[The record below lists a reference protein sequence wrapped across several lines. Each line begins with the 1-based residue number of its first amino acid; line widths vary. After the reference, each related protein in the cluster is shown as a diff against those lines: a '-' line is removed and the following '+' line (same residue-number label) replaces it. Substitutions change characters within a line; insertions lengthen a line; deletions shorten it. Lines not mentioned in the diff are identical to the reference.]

1 MSPPNPPD
9 AWRGP
14 IRWLLVIQAL
24 SMGAMEM
31 TGPFWPLFLR
41 ELTPLPRVPFA
52 WVASAAY
59 FAPMAA
65 TLLTAPWWGRLS
77 DRVGAKPMILRAL
90 IALAASQLWSVYADS
105 AASVLLARTVQG
117 GLAGFLAAAQV
128 YAMRVAPADARRRV
142 FADLQTVTACGSF
155 MAPPVGAWLVG
166 WMGFR
171 LANTAGAIVILACIP
186 LAMLCLP
193 SVKPAPRRASDTVAD
208 APATAHP
215 PAPAALGSLVVGL
228 LLGTVAVQAARIM
241 PQGFLAPYITETLHG
256 SVMLAGLAYSATATS
271 LALSA
276 RWWARLFAGLPV
288 HRTLGHVCLL
298 TALCGATALWQ
309 GYAHSEI
316 GFLAARLA
324 WGLCLGGLLPVL
336 NSLVAE
342 SSPEDR
348 QGFVLGLCSSAAKGG
363 ALIGLGVAALAT
375 GLFGWRAGFVAM
387 AAMYGAALVALLVI
401 RHAASPGTAPR
412 MARAQRV

>member
-1 MSPPNPPD
+1 MSSAMRAD
-9 AWRGP
+9 SWRGA

-41 ELTPLPRVPFA
+41 ELAPVPHVPFA

-65 TLLTAPWWGRLS
+65 TLLTAPWWGRLA

-90 IALAASQLWSVYADS
+90 VALAVSQLWSVYADS

-117 GLAGFLAAAQV
+117 GLAGFLAAAQI
-128 YAMRVAPADARRRV
+128 YAMRVAPADMRRRV

-155 MAPPVGAWLVG
+155 MAPPVGAWLVA

-171 LANTAGAIVILACIP
+171 MANTAGAVIILACIP

-193 SVKPAPRRASDTVAD
+193 SVSPRVREASSPTADTSSTQHAP
-208 APATAHP
+208 
-215 PAPAALGSLVVGL
+215 LGGLVIGL
-228 LLGTVAVQAARIM
+228 LLGTVAVQAARVM

-256 SVMLAGLAYSATATS
+256 SVMLAGLAYSATAAT

-276 RWWARLFAGLPV
+276 RWWAKRFAGLPV
-288 HRTLGHVCLL
+288 HATLSRVGML
-298 TALCGATALWQ
+298 TAVCGVTALWQ
-309 GYAHSEI
+309 GFAQGEV
-316 GFLAARLA
+316 GFIAARLA
-324 WGLCLGGLLPVL
+324 WGVCLGGLLPVM

-342 SSPEDR
+342 TSPQER
-348 QGFVLGLCSSAAKGG
+348 QGFALGLCSSAAKGG
-363 ALIGLGVAALAT
+363 ALIGLGMAAVST
-375 GLFGWRAGFVAM
+375 GLFGWRSGFIAM
-387 AAMYGAALVALLVI
+387 AAMYVAALAALLIVHRVALPSAVPP
-401 RHAASPGTAPR
+401 AVQTQ
-412 MARAQRV
+412 RA

>member
-9 AWRGP
+9 AWRGA

-41 ELTPLPRVPFA
+41 QLTPLPHVPFA

-166 WMGFR
+166 CMGFR

-193 SVKPAPRRASDTVAD
+193 SVKPAPRHTSGTVTD
-208 APATAHP
+208 APATAAVP
-215 PAPAALGSLVVGL
+215 LGGLVVGL

-241 PQGFLAPYITETLHG
+241 PQSFLAPYITEMLHG
-256 SVMLAGLAYSATATS
+256 SVMLAGLAYSATAAT

-276 RWWARLFAGLPV
+276 RWWARRFAGLPV
-288 HRTLGHVCLL
+288 QRTLGHVCLL
-298 TALCGATALWQ
+298 TAVCGATALWQ
-309 GYAHSEI
+309 GYAQGEF
-316 GFLAARLA
+316 GFIAARLA

-342 SSPEDR
+342 ASPEDR
-348 QGFVLGLCSSAAKGG
+348 QGFALGLCSSAAKGG
-363 ALIGLGVAALAT
+363 ALIGLGVAALST

-387 AAMYGAALVALLVI
+387 AAVYGAALVTLLVV
-401 RHAASPGTAPR
+401 RRVTSPGATPR
-412 MARAQRV
+412 MPQAQRV

>member
-1 MSPPNPPD
+1 MNPSTHAD
-9 AWRGP
+9 AWRGA

-41 ELTPLPRVPFA
+41 ELAPVPHVPFA

-65 TLLTAPWWGRLS
+65 TLLTAPWWGRLA
-77 DRVGAKPMILRAL
+77 DRVGPKPMILRAL
-90 IALAASQLWSVYADS
+90 VALAASQLWTVYADS

-128 YAMRVAPADARRRV
+128 YAMRVAPADARRSV

-155 MAPPVGAWLVG
+155 MAPPVGAWLVD

-171 LANTAGAIVILACIP
+171 LANTTGAVIILVCIP

-193 SVKPAPRRASDTVAD
+193 SVTPAPRRPAPDPATGRA
-208 APATAHP
+208 APATS
-215 PAPAALGSLVVGL
+215 LGGLVIGL

-241 PQGFLAPYITETLHG
+241 PQSFLAPYITETLRG
-256 SVMLAGLAYSATATS
+256 SVMLAGIAYSATAAT

-276 RWWARLFAGLPV
+276 RWWAKRFTGLAI
-288 HRTLGHVCLL
+288 HLTLGRVCAL
-298 TALCGATALWQ
+298 TAVCAATALWQ
-309 GYAHSEI
+309 GYAQGEASFI
-316 GFLAARLA
+316 AARLA

-342 SSPEDR
+342 ASPEDR
-348 QGFVLGLCSSAAKGG
+348 QGFALGLCSSAAKGG
-363 ALIGLGVAALAT
+363 ALIGLGVAAVST
-375 GLFGWRAGFVAM
+375 GLFGWRAGFLAM
-387 AAMYGAALVALLVI
+387 AAVYGVALVALVVV
-401 RHAASPGTAPR
+401 RWVATPTVTGSPHLTTPGA
-412 MARAQRV
+412 

>member
-1 MSPPNPPD
+1 MNPSTD
-9 AWRGP
+9 AGAWRRA

-41 ELTPLPRVPFA
+41 ELAPVPHVPFA

-65 TLLTAPWWGRLS
+65 TLLTAPWWGRLA

-90 IALAASQLWSVYADS
+90 IALAASQLWTVYADS

-166 WMGFR
+166 ATGFR
-171 LANTAGAIVILACIP
+171 LANTTGAAIILACIP

-193 SVKPAPRRASDTVAD
+193 STSPAPRRQ
-208 APATAHP
+208 APLTATSAAA
-215 PAPAALGSLVVGL
+215 APTPLGGLVIGL
-228 LLGTVAVQAARIM
+228 LLGTMAVQAARIM
-241 PQGFLAPYITETLHG
+241 PQAFLAPYITETLHG
-256 SVMLAGLAYSATATS
+256 SVMLAGIAYSATAAT

-276 RWWARLFAGLPV
+276 RWWARRFAGLPI
-288 HRTLGHVCLL
+288 HLMLGRVC
-298 TALCGATALWQ
+298 ALAAVCAATALWQ
-309 GYAHSEI
+309 GYAQGET
-316 GFLAARLA
+316 GFIAARLA

-342 SSPEDR
+342 ASPEDR
-348 QGFVLGLCSSAAKGG
+348 QGFALGLCSSAAKGG
-363 ALIGLGVAALAT
+363 ALVGLGVAAVST

-387 AAMYGAALVALLVI
+387 AAVYGVALVTLLFV
-401 RHAASPGTAPR
+401 RWAATPAATAPAGLT
-412 MARAQRV
+412 MPGG

>member
-1 MSPPNPPD
+1 MTDATSAH
-9 AWRGP
+9 AWRGA
-14 IRWLLVIQAL
+14 IRWLLILQAL

-41 ELTPLPRVPFA
+41 DLAPIPHVPFA

-65 TLLTAPWWGRLS
+65 TLLTAPWWGRLA
-77 DRVGAKPMILRAL
+77 DRTGAKPMILRAL
-90 IALAASQLWSVYADS
+90 VALAASQLWTAYADS

-117 GLAGFLAAAQV
+117 GLAGFLAAAQI

-155 MAPPVGAWLVG
+155 MAPPIGAWLVG
-166 WMGFR
+166 WIGFR
-171 LANTAGAIVILACIP
+171 LTNTAGAVVILACIP
-186 LAMLCLP
+186 LAMLFLP
-193 SVKPAPRRASDTVAD
+193 SIKPAPRAASA
-208 APATAHP
+208 APRSSTK
-215 PAPAALGSLVVGL
+215 AAAGTPLGGLVIGL

-256 SVMLAGLAYSATATS
+256 SVMLAGLAYSATAAT

-276 RWWARLFAGLPV
+276 RWWAKRLSGLSAQL
-288 HRTLGHVCLL
+288 TLGRICAL
-298 TALCGATALWQ
+298 TAACGLIALWQ
-309 GYAHSEI
+309 GYAQGEV
-316 GFLAARLA
+316 GFIAARLA

-342 SSPEDR
+342 VSPQDR

-363 ALIGLGVAALAT
+363 ALIGLSVAAVST

-387 AAMYGAALVALLVI
+387 AAVYGAALLALLVV
-401 RHAASPGTAPR
+401 RRVALPADVSPVAQ
-412 MARAQRV
+412 AQRA

>member
-1 MSPPNPPD
+1 
-9 AWRGP
+9 
-14 IRWLLVIQAL
+14 
-24 SMGAMEM
+24 MGAMEM

-41 ELTPLPRVPFA
+41 ELAPLPHVPFA

-59 FAPMAA
+59 LAPMAA
-65 TLLTAPWWGRLS
+65 TLLTAPWWGRLA
-77 DRVGAKPMILRAL
+77 DRVGPKPMILRAL
-90 IALAASQLWSVYADS
+90 VALAASQLWTVYADS

-128 YAMRVAPADARRRV
+128 YAMRVAPGDARRSV

-171 LANTAGAIVILACIP
+171 LANTTGAVIILACIP

-193 SVKPAPRRASDTVAD
+193 SVKPAPRRQ
-208 APATAHP
+208 APNAATA
-215 PAPAALGSLVVGL
+215 APGSASASTPTPLGSLVIGL

-241 PQGFLAPYITETLHG
+241 PQSFLAPYITETLHG
-256 SVMLAGLAYSATATS
+256 SVMLAGIAYSATAAT

-276 RWWARLFAGLPV
+276 RWWAKRFTGLPI
-288 HRTLGHVCLL
+288 HLTLGRVCAL
-298 TALCGATALWQ
+298 TAVCAATALWQ
-309 GYAHSEI
+309 GYAQGEV
-316 GFLAARLA
+316 GFIAARLA

-342 SSPEDR
+342 ASPEDR
-348 QGFVLGLCSSAAKGG
+348 QGFALGLCSSAAKGG
-363 ALIGLGVAALAT
+363 ALIGLGVAAVST

-387 AAMYGAALVALLVI
+387 AAVYGAALVALLAVRWVAKPAI
-401 RHAASPGTAPR
+401 TGPARLTTPGA
-412 MARAQRV
+412 

>member
-1 MSPPNPPD
+1 MSPATPVHT
-9 AWRGP
+9 WRSA

-41 ELTPLPRVPFA
+41 ELTPLPGVPFA

-65 TLLTAPWWGRLS
+65 TLVTAPWWGRLA
-77 DRVGAKPMILRAL
+77 DRVGPKPMILRAL
-90 IALAASQLWSVYADS
+90 VALAASQLWSVYADS

-117 GLAGFLAAAQV
+117 GLAGFLAAAQI
-128 YAMRVAPADARRRV
+128 YAMRVAPPDMRRRV

-155 MAPPVGAWLVG
+155 MAPPVGAWLVA

-171 LANTAGAIVILACIP
+171 MANTAGALVILACIP
-186 LAMLCLP
+186 LAMFCLP
-193 SVKPAPRRASDTVAD
+193 GIAPAPRNTAKRAAETSQARH
-208 APATAHP
+208 AP
-215 PAPAALGSLVVGL
+215 LGGLVVGL
-228 LLGTVAVQAARIM
+228 LLGMVAVQAARVM

-256 SVMLAGLAYSATATS
+256 SVMLAGLAYSATAAT

-276 RWWARLFAGLPV
+276 RWWAKRFAGLPV
-288 HRTLGHVCLL
+288 HVTLGRVCAL
-298 TALCGATALWQ
+298 TAVCGVTALWQ
-309 GYAHSEI
+309 GVAQGEA
-316 GFLAARLA
+316 GFIAARLA

-342 SSPEDR
+342 TSPEDR
-348 QGFVLGLCSSAAKGG
+348 QGFALGLCSSAAKGG
-363 ALIGLGVAALAT
+363 ALIGLGVAALST

-387 AAMYGAALVALLVI
+387 AAMYLAALLALIAV
-401 RHAASPGTAPR
+401 RRAASPRA
-412 MARAQRV
+412 ASAAAHAQRA

>member
-1 MSPPNPPD
+1 MNPATTVD
-9 AWRGP
+9 AWRGA

-41 ELTPLPRVPFA
+41 ELSPVPHVPFA

-65 TLLTAPWWGRLS
+65 TLVTAPWWGRLA
-77 DRVGAKPMILRAL
+77 DRVGPKPMILRAL
-90 IALAASQLWSVYADS
+90 VALAASQLWSVYADS

-117 GLAGFLAAAQV
+117 GLAGFLAAAQI
-128 YAMRVAPADARRRV
+128 YAMRVAPADMRRRV

-155 MAPPVGAWLVG
+155 MAPPVGAWLVA

-171 LANTAGAIVILACIP
+171 MANTAGAAVILACIP
-186 LAMLCLP
+186 LAMFCLP
-193 SVKPAPRRASDTVAD
+193 AIKLAPRSEIDRDTDARQARRA
-208 APATAHP
+208 P
-215 PAPAALGSLVVGL
+215 LGGLVIGL
-228 LLGTVAVQAARIM
+228 LLGMVAVQAARVM
-241 PQGFLAPYITETLHG
+241 PQSFLAPYITETLHG
-256 SVMLAGLAYSATATS
+256 SVMLAGLAYSATAAT

-276 RWWARLFAGLPV
+276 RWWAKRFAGLPV
-288 HRTLGHVCLL
+288 HVTLGRVCAL
-298 TALCGATALWQ
+298 TAVCGLTALWQ
-309 GYAHSEI
+309 GVAQGEAAFI
-316 GFLAARLA
+316 AARLA

-342 SSPEDR
+342 TSPEDR
-348 QGFVLGLCSSAAKGG
+348 QGFALGLCSSAAKGG
-363 ALIGLGVAALAT
+363 ALIGLGVAGVST

-387 AAMYGAALVALLVI
+387 AVVYLAALAALVAV
-401 RHAASPGTAPR
+401 RRVASPHEASTAG
-412 MARAQRV
+412 RAQRA